1 MASYEPTDES
11 HFTSFCLFIIIPKI
25 VHTCTSDRGCWDVNV
40 CEKIYDWTPGNE
52 DLDEVRW
59 IDRLMWVLDVLSGVP
74 TGLNKMTASEILKSG
89 EPPIRSAATFRS
101 WALLLATTLEQ
112 LERSVT
118 AMKDAREKKQTEQEV
133 KEIGSIHGWCQ
144 RLYLYVY
151 WKEDVVKTLA
161 QYFHERY
168 VNPVPFFISFS

>member
-1 MASYEPTDES
+1 
-11 HFTSFCLFIIIPKI
+11 
-25 VHTCTSDRGCWDVNV
+25 
-40 CEKIYDWTPGNE
+40 
-52 DLDEVRW
+52 
-59 IDRLMWVLDVLSGVP
+59 MWVLDVLSGVP

-89 EPPIRSAATFRS
+89 EPAIRSAATLRS